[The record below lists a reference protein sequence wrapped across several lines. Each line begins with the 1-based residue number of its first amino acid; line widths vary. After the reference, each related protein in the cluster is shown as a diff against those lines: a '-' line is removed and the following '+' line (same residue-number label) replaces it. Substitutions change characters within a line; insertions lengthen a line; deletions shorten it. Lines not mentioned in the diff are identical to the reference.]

1 VFVETIDALSTHIET
16 TEDLATISHEVVGEQ
31 GVNLVATTVIR
42 ANEVVVLMS
51 IAVLGEKML
60 RMKRTESLEDLLPG

>member
-31 GVNLVATTVIR
+31 GVNLVAATVIR

-51 IAVLGEKML
+51 IAVPGEKML